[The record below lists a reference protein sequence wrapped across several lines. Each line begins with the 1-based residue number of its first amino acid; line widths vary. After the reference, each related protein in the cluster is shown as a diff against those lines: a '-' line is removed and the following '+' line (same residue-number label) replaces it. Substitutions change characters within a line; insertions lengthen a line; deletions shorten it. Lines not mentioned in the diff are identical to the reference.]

1 MPRITSAGCQP
12 ASPMQSCAN
21 GISRNWPNEPPAPMM
36 PFATE
41 RFASGIQRLTA
52 EASCAGPAVPAP
64 AANIRPSTRISAH
77 GVVASGMSAAPA
89 ARSSAPPIITGR
101 GPQRS
106 AIAPATGCATPHMS
120 CCTPKARLM
129 VA

>member
-1 MPRITSAGCQP
+1 
-12 ASPMQSCAN
+12 
-21 GISRNWPNEPPAPMM
+21 MM
-36 PFATE
+36 PLPTE

-64 AANIRPSTRISAH
+64 AANSTPSTRISAH
-77 GVVASGMSAAPA
+77 GLVASGISAVPA
-89 ARSSAPPIITGR
+89 ASISAPPIITGR

-106 AIAPATGCATPHMS
+106 AMAPATGCATPHIS